1 LRGKKRIGREGKKEK
16 ELSKPEGQSSK
27 GESNRRQEKMKKF
40 VWPEKNSRERKINK
54 RDSERLMIRKEDN
67 SNLESDLMKK
77 RKKTDKNRMIK
88 DVVKMKKRE
97 SWK

>member
-1 LRGKKRIGREGKKEK
+1 
-16 ELSKPEGQSSK
+16 
-27 GESNRRQEKMKKF
+27 MKKF